1 MERRAL
7 ATVFVDSTRLTAA
20 TPASLGSQTPVRPQ

>member
-7 ATVFVDSTRLTAA
+7 ATVVDQWVSKMTMIERW
-20 TPASLGSQTPVRPQ
+20 P

>member
-7 ATVFVDSTRLTAA
+7 ATVVDQWVSKMTMIECW
-20 TPASLGSQTPVRPQ
+20 P